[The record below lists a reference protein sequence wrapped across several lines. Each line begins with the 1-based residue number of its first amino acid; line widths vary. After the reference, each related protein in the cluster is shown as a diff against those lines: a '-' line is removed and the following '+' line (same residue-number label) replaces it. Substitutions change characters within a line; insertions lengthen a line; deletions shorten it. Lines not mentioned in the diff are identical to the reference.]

1 MIERETST
9 MPPPIKPPEST
20 PTDQRWYRGVTSYQ
34 WLILAIASAGWVFD
48 TYEGQIFNITRNQ
61 LLAEVLH
68 VGSGSAEIKRFGD
81 IFLGV
86 FLLGG
91 TAGGLLFGSLADR
104 WGRKPTM
111 VATILMYSI
120 FSGLTFFAHNLW
132 QVAALRFLVAMG
144 VGGEW
149 AVAASLVAEVFPSNA
164 RAHASGIFHAT
175 SVIGT
180 WIATFAGLAVGAGW
194 RYAYLIGIL
203 PALLVAWVIASVK
216 EPESWKRAG
225 EKARSGGG
233 QMGSF
238 RELLTH
244 PVWLKHALLGMLLA
258 AVGLGSF
265 WAVTVA
271 GQDLA
276 KDMLLRS
283 GVPATEA
290 MEKAKSA
297 YGYIQTMGGGLGLLA
312 FGPLCVHIGR
322 KRTFTWIMIGA
333 FLIVPITCY
342 APQTYPQLLMLLPVF
357 GFLTLGMHAG
367 FAIYFPEL
375 FPTHLRATGA
385 GFCFNV
391 GRTVAATMLFFSGWL
406 KARPGMDLRAA
417 VSLLGFLFLLGLI
430 IVRFLP
436 ETKNQPLPE

>member
-1 MIERETST
+1 MDEHQTPT
-9 MPPPIKPPEST
+9 LPPPTESG
-20 PTDQRWYRGVTSYQ
+20 PGSDGRRWYQGVTSYQ
-34 WLILAIASAGWVFD
+34 WLILAIASAGWIFD
-48 TYEGQIFNITRNQ
+48 VYEGQIFNITRNQ
-61 LLAEVLH
+61 LLANILH
-68 VGSGSAEIKRFGD
+68 VGGGDPAVKRYGD
-81 IFLGV
+81 IFLGI

-91 TAGGLLFGSLADR
+91 TAGGLLFGSMADR

-111 VATILMYSI
+111 AVTILTYSL
-120 FSGLTFFAHNLW
+120 FSGLTFFAQTMW
-132 QVAALRFLVAMG
+132 QVGTLRFLVAMG

-149 AVAASLVAEVFPSNA
+149 AVAASLVAEVFPANA

-175 SVIGT
+175 SVLGT
-180 WIATFAGLAVGAGW
+180 WLATFAGLAVGAHW
-194 RYAYLIGIL
+194 RSAYLIGIV
-203 PALLVAWVIASVK
+203 PALLVAWVMASVR

-225 EKARSGGG
+225 VKAQTGGG

-238 RELLTH
+238 RDLLTN
-244 PVWLKHALLGMLLA
+244 PLWVRRALLGMLLA

-283 GVPATEA
+283 GASMAEA
-290 MEKAKSA
+290 IERAKSA
-297 YGYIQTMGGGLGLLA
+297 YGYVQTAGGGLGLLA
-312 FGPLCVHIGR
+312 FGPLCVRLGR
-322 KRTFTWIMIGA
+322 KRAFTWMLLGA
-333 FLIVPITCY
+333 FIIVPITCY
-342 APQTYPQLLMLLPVF
+342 LPKTYGQLLFLLPIF

-375 FPTHLRATGA
+375 FPTHLRATGT

-406 KARPGMDLRAA
+406 KARPGMDLRMAL
-417 VSLLGFLFLLGLI
+417 SLLALLFLLGLI
-430 IVRFLP
+430 VIYFLP
-436 ETKNQPLPE
+436 ETKDQPLPE